1 MNESQASQAPGPT
14 KREHEHDEQEHEHG
28 AHEHD
33 HGERGHGEYEH
44 SDHGAHEPEH
54 GERGHGER
62 RHGERGHGEHEHG
75 DHGAHEHDHGAASG
89 VWGWIASALHLG
101 GHSHR
106 PQDLVADSSFAA
118 TSEGIRTV
126 WLALA
131 ALGATSALQIVIV
144 LWSGSVALLADT
156 VHNIGDALNSIPLLI
171 AFYLSRRAATRR
183 YTYGFARAEDVAG
196 VIIVLSIVVSAAL
209 VFWESFEK
217 LFDPQPMANLGWV
230 AAAALIG
237 FVGNEAVAWLQI
249 RTGRRIGSAA
259 LVADGQHARTDGFT
273 SLAVLVA
280 AAGSWLGFPLLDPIV
295 GLVIGVAIVFI
306 AKDATVAVWHRL
318 MDAVDPE
325 LIARVERSAA
335 GVAGV
340 VAEVRHALFH
350 DVPRLNDIAVHVDP
364 CGHGGRQHHQL
375 TARHERGGTA

>member
-1 MNESQASQAPGPT
+1 
-14 KREHEHDEQEHEHG
+14 
-28 AHEHD
+28 
-33 HGERGHGEYEH
+33 
-44 SDHGAHEPEH
+44 
-54 GERGHGER
+54 
-62 RHGERGHGEHEHG
+62 
-75 DHGAHEHDHGAASG
+75 
-89 VWGWIASALHLG
+89 
-101 GHSHR
+101 
-106 PQDLVADSSFAA
+106 VADSSFAA
-118 TSEGIRTV
+118 TNEGIRTV

-131 ALGATSALQIVIV
+131 ALGVTSALQIVIF

-196 VIIVLSIVVSAAL
+196 VIIVLSIVFSAAL
-209 VFWESFEK
+209 VFWESFQK
-217 LFDPQPMANLGWV
+217 LLDPQPMTNLGWV
-230 AAAALIG
+230 AAAAVIG
-237 FVGNEAVAWLQI
+237 FLGNEAVAWLQI

-325 LIARVERSAA
+325 LIERVERSAA

-340 VAEVRHALFH
+340 VSVANVRARWLGHALHAELHITVDEDLPTWESHRIAEEVRHALFH

-364 CGHGGRQHHQL
+364 CGHGGRQHHRL
-375 TARHERGGTA
+375 TAHHEQGGAA